1 MMHRRVLLGGTAA
14 GLLAA
19 PALRAQDR
27 FPARPVRVVVPF
39 APGGPTDVF
48 ARRFV
53 DRFQRALGQTVL
65 IENKAGAGGMLGA
78 QDVARSR
85 PDGYS
90 LIFHASSSALTS
102 PLVYRRP
109 LYDPVKD
116 FEQISLLGVVP
127 FVLGVGPQTGARTT
141 AELVAKLRERPGAL
155 SYGSSGV
162 GTSNHLA
169 GALFLARAGNL
180 QAEHI
185 PYRGSG
191 PAIQDLVA
199 GTTAFQVDT
208 FGTLHGLHKDGRIRI
223 TAVMHPTRSAVD
235 RDIPT
240 LAEQG
245 ITGAEASTF
254 NILAAPAGT
263 PREVLAVLSEATR
276 RTMAEEAFRQELL
289 GIGIEPE
296 ADMSPEHA
304 LRFLAG
310 EVAKWRV
317 VVQAA
322 GVSIE

>member
-1 MMHRRVLLGGTAA
+1 MYRRTALGAA
-14 GLLAA
+14 VASLLAA
-19 PALRAQDR
+19 PSLRAQDR
-27 FPARPVRVVVPF
+27 FPSRAVRVVVPF

-53 DRFQRALGQTVL
+53 DRFQRALGQTVV

-116 FEQISLLGVVP
+116 FEQVSLLGVVP
-127 FVLGVGPQTGARTT
+127 FVLAVGPQTGATNT
-141 AELVAKLRERPGAL
+141 AELVAALRARPGAL

-162 GTSNHLA
+162 GTSNHLSA
-169 GALFLARAGNL
+169 ALFLARAGDL
-180 QAEHI
+180 RAEHI

-208 FGTLHGLHKDGRIRI
+208 FGTLYELHRDRRLRII
-223 TAVMHPTRSAVD
+223 AVMHPTRSVVD
-235 RDIPT
+235 RGIPT

-263 PREVLAVLSEATR
+263 PPEAMAALSDATR
-276 RTMAEEAFRQELL
+276 RVMADSAFQEELL
-289 GIGIEPE
+289 SIGIEPE
-296 ADMSPEHA
+296 PDTSPRRA
-304 LRFLAG
+304 LTFLAG
-310 EVAKWRV
+310 ELEKWRV

>member
-1 MMHRRVLLGGTAA
+1 MERRVILGA
-14 GLLAA
+14 GAGLLLAA
-19 PALRAQDR
+19 PAVWGQER
-27 FPARPVRVVVPF
+27 FPARTVRVVVPF

-53 DRFQRALGQTVL
+53 DRLQRALGQTVL

-90 LIFHASSSALTS
+90 LIFHASSSAVTS
-102 PLVYRRP
+102 PLVYKRP

-116 FEQISLLGVVP
+116 FEQIALLGVVP
-127 FVLGVGPQTGARTT
+127 FVLAVGPQTGARTT
-141 AELVAKLRERPGAL
+141 AELVAKLREQPGRL

-162 GTSNHLA
+162 GTSNHLSA
-169 GALFLARAGNL
+169 ALFLARAGDL
-180 QAEHI
+180 RAEHV

-191 PAIQDLVA
+191 PAIQDVVA
-199 GTTAFQVDT
+199 GTTAFMVDT
-208 FGTLHGLHKDGRIRI
+208 FGTLHALHRDGRLRI
-223 TAVMHPTRSAVD
+223 IAVMHPTRGAVD
-235 RDIPT
+235 RAIPT

-263 PREVLAVLSEATR
+263 PREVLAVLADATR
-276 RTMAEEAFRQELL
+276 RVMGDQEFQAELL
-289 GIGIEPE
+289 SIGIEPV
-296 ADMSPEHA
+296 ADSGPEQT
-304 LRFLAG
+304 LRFLSA
-310 EVAKWRV
+310 EVTKWRA
-317 VVQAA
+317 VVQAV